1 MAIDLGNLKPLLDR
15 FANGESL
22 SLEERLAIVN
32 LINHLL
38 NQVNRIDEL
47 EKKLDN
53 NVEEIKREVDN
64 RIEGIK
70 REYDK
75 KLSELERKA
84 DEMEKKNKETH
95 ERLKELEEKQAELE
109 ERIRNLIAIIHTNPY
124 LLPKN

>member
-38 NQVNRIDEL
+38 NQVNRIDEI
-47 EKKLDN
+47 EK
-53 NVEEIKREVDN
+53 EVDN

-75 KLSELERKA
+75 KLIELERKA
-84 DEMEKKNKETH
+84 DEIEEKNKETQ